1 MCTKK
6 KTETLAITK
15 VYFGEITDK
24 ESFYYKNMTKKMQML
39 ALTTHFC

>member
-6 KTETLAITK
+6 KFETLAITK

-24 ESFYYKNMTKKMQML
+24 ESFCCMNMTKKMQMSTL
-39 ALTTHFC
+39 SSQFC